1 MELVSLQLKSETR
14 MPASVLK
21 HDPNTQKVQKKR
33 LFVRTQTHTL
43 QIIRTQT
50 HTLQICGV
58 VPFVK
63 PQHNFKKQL
72 NDEKWWGDFFF
83 LNFTSHLSFF
93 VFFSPINCCLSVV
106 L

>member
-14 MPASVLK
+14 MTASVLK

-50 HTLQICGV
+50 HTLQIIRTQTHTLQICGV

-63 PQHNFKKQL
+63 PQNNFKKQL
-72 NDEKWWGDFFF
+72 NDEKWWGGFF
-83 LNFTSHLSFF
+83 
-93 VFFSPINCCLSVV
+93 
-106 L
+106 